1 MEEAVCKKNPAQ
13 TWT

>member
-13 TWT
+13 NWM